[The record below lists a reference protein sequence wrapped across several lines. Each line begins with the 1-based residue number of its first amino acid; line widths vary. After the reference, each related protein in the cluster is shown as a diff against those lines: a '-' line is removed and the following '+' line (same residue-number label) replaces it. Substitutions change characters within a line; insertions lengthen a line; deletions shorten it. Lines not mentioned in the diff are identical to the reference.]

1 MDVRLDGIR
10 IYVIMSIS
18 KAARATRTIGFVAAL
33 ALGTSVFAQTDDQ
46 DEAPPAQTTDSSGL
60 NIPSDVQLFGK
71 LDPNVRK
78 PTAIVNGTVI
88 TGTDVDQRVALIE
101 AANNLKLQGDELNRL
116 KLQVLRNL
124 IDETLQIQEAKA
136 NDVTV
141 TPAEMTSGFN
151 RVAQRFNMTPEQLTQ
166 YLDKI
171 GSSVRSLNGQIESQI
186 AWSRY
191 LSKEV
196 EPFVNVGDQEV
207 NAILDRLKAD
217 QGTEEYHL
225 REIYMSATPDRAQQV
240 HDNMQKMMQQIQS
253 GAQPFDYFAQF
264 SEASTRAVGGDLSWV
279 RLDTLPA
286 PLAQAA
292 QQMQVGQIAGPIET
306 PGGFSI
312 LYLVD
317 KREVGKADPRDAR
330 LSLRQLTLDF
340 PKGMPQA
347 QAQAKIATFAKEI
360 QSIHGCGDATG
371 VAQKI
376 GAEVVDNDQIVAR
389 QLPAQL
395 QEILLKM
402 QVGEATPPFGSPT
415 EGVRTLVL
423 CGRDDPP
430 AQSIPA
436 PGQVQNQ
443 IEQQRV
449 NLRAEQVLRDLRRDA
464 IIEYR

>member
-1 MDVRLDGIR
+1 
-10 IYVIMSIS
+10 MSIS

-33 ALGTSVFAQTDDQ
+33 ALGTSVFAQAASDQ
-46 DEAPPAQTTDSSGL
+46 DEAAPAAQTDNSGL
-60 NIPSDVQLFGK
+60 NIPSDVQLFGH

-78 PTAIVNGTVI
+78 PTAIVNGAVL

-101 AANNLKLQGDELNRL
+101 AANNLSLQGEELNRL

-124 IDETLQIQEAKA
+124 IDETLQIQEAKS
-136 NDVTV
+136 NDISVTSE
-141 TPAEMTSGFN
+141 EMTSGFN
-151 RVAQRFNMTPEQLTQ
+151 RVAQRFNMTPPQLNE
-166 YLDKI
+166 YLAKI
-171 GSSVRSLNGQIESQI
+171 GSSVRSLNHQIEAEI

-207 NAILDRLKAD
+207 NAILSRLKAD

-225 REIYMSATPDRAQQV
+225 REIYMSATPDRQQEV
-240 HDNMQKMMQQIQS
+240 QANMQKMMQQIQS
-253 GAQPFDYFAQF
+253 GGQPFDYYAQF

-292 QQMQVGQIAGPIET
+292 QQMQVGQIAGPIAT

-317 KREVGKADPRDAR
+317 KREVGKADPRDAK
-330 LSLRQLTLDF
+330 LSLRQLTLNF
-340 PKGMPQA
+340 PKGTTQA
-347 QAQAKIATFAKEI
+347 QAQARVADFSKAI
-360 QSIHGCGDATG
+360 QAIHGCGDATA

-389 QLPAQL
+389 QLPPQL
-395 QEILLKM
+395 QDILLKL
-402 QVGEATPPFGSPT
+402 QVGQATPPFGSAN
-415 EGVRTLVL
+415 EGIRTLVL
-423 CGRDDPP
+423 CGRDDPQGSTLP
-430 AQSIPA
+430 GA
-436 PGQVQNQ
+436 GQVQNQ

-449 NLRAEQVLRDLRRDA
+449 SLRAEQVLRDLRRDA

>member
-1 MDVRLDGIR
+1 
-10 IYVIMSIS
+10 MSIS

-33 ALGTSVFAQTDDQ
+33 ALGTSVFAQAASDQ
-46 DEAPPAQTTDSSGL
+46 DDAAPAAQTDNSGL
-60 NIPSDVQLFGK
+60 NIPSDVQLFGH

-78 PTAIVNGTVI
+78 PTAIVNGAVL

-101 AANNLKLQGDELNRL
+101 AANNLSLQGEELNRL

-124 IDETLQIQEAKA
+124 IDETLQIQEAKS
-136 NDVTV
+136 NDISVTSE
-141 TPAEMTSGFN
+141 EMTSGFN
-151 RVAQRFNMTPEQLTQ
+151 RVASRFNMTPPQLNE
-166 YLDKI
+166 YLAKI
-171 GSSVRSLNGQIESQI
+171 GSSVRSLNHQIEAEI

-207 NAILDRLKAD
+207 NAILSRLKAD

-225 REIYMSATPDRAQQV
+225 REIYMSATPDRQQEV
-240 HDNMQKMMQQIQS
+240 HDNLQKMMQQIQS
-253 GAQPFDYFAQF
+253 GGQPFDYYAQF

-317 KREVGKADPRDAR
+317 KREVGKADPRDAK
-330 LSLRQLTLDF
+330 LSLRQLTLNF
-340 PKGMPQA
+340 PKGTTQA
-347 QAQAKIATFAKEI
+347 QAQARAADFSKAIET
-360 QSIHGCGDATG
+360 IHGCGDATT

-389 QLPAQL
+389 QLPPQL
-395 QEILLKM
+395 QDILLKL
-402 QVGEATPPFGSPT
+402 QVGQATPPFGSAS
-415 EGVRTLVL
+415 EGIRTLVL
-423 CGRDDPP
+423 CGRDDPQGSTLP
-430 AQSIPA
+430 GA
-436 PGQVQNQ
+436 GQVQNQ

-449 NLRAEQVLRDLRRDA
+449 SLRAEQVLRDLRRDA

>member
-1 MDVRLDGIR
+1 
-10 IYVIMSIS
+10 MSIS

-33 ALGTSVFAQTDDQ
+33 ALGTSVFAQAASDQ
-46 DEAPPAQTTDSSGL
+46 DDAAPSAQTDNTGL
-60 NIPSDVQLFGK
+60 NIPSDVQLFGH

-78 PTAIVNGTVI
+78 PTAIVNGSVL

-101 AANNLKLQGDELNRL
+101 AANNLSLQGEELNRL

-124 IDETLQIQEAKA
+124 IDETLQIQEAKS
-136 NDVTV
+136 NDISV
-141 TPAEMTSGFN
+141 TPEEMTSGFN
-151 RVAQRFNMTPEQLTQ
+151 RVAQRFNMTPQQLNE
-166 YLDKI
+166 YLAKI
-171 GSSVRSLNGQIESQI
+171 GSSVRSLNHQIEAEI

-207 NAILDRLKAD
+207 NAILSRLKAD

-225 REIYMSATPDRAQQV
+225 REIYMSATPDRAQEV
-240 HDNMQKMMQQIQS
+240 HDNLQKMMQQIQS
-253 GAQPFDYFAQF
+253 GGQPFDYYAQF

-292 QQMQVGQIAGPIET
+292 QQMQVGQIAGPIAT

-317 KREVGKADPRDAR
+317 KREVGKADPRDAK
-330 LSLRQLTLDF
+330 LSLRQLTLNF
-340 PKGMPQA
+340 PKGTTQA
-347 QAQAKIATFAKEI
+347 QAQARAADFSKAIET
-360 QSIHGCGDATG
+360 IHGCGDATT

-389 QLPAQL
+389 QLPPQL
-395 QEILLKM
+395 QDILLKM
-402 QVGEATPPFGSPT
+402 QVGQATPPFGSAS
-415 EGVRTLVL
+415 EGIRTLVL
-423 CGRDDPP
+423 CGRDDPQGSTLP
-430 AQSIPA
+430 GA
-436 PGQVQNQ
+436 GQVQNQ

-449 NLRAEQVLRDLRRDA
+449 SLRAEQVLRDLRRDA

>member
-1 MDVRLDGIR
+1 M
-10 IYVIMSIS
+10 IMSIS
-18 KAARATRTIGFVAAL
+18 KAARKTRTIGFVAML
-33 ALGTSVFAQTDDQ
+33 AIGTAVFAQSDSQDDSA
-46 DEAPPAQTTDSSGL
+46 APRPDNSGL

-101 AANNLKLQGDELNRL
+101 AANKLKLQGEELNRL

-136 NDVTV
+136 NDITV
-141 TPAEMTSGFN
+141 SPEEMTSGFR
-151 RVAQRFNMTPEQLTQ
+151 RVAQRFDMTPAQLTD
-166 YLDKI
+166 YLAKI

-207 NAILDRLKAD
+207 NAILARLKAN

-225 REIYMSATPDRAQQV
+225 KEIYMSATPDRAQQV
-240 HDNMQKMMQQIQS
+240 RDSMQKMLQQIQS
-253 GAQPFDYFAQF
+253 GAQPFEYYAQF

-279 RLDTLPA
+279 RADTLPA

-292 QQMQVGQIAGPIET
+292 QQMQVGQIAGPIAL

-312 LYLVD
+312 LYLAD
-317 KREVGKADPRDAR
+317 KREVGKPDPRDAQ
-330 LSLRQLTLDF
+330 LSLRQLTIQF
-340 PKGMPQA
+340 PKGTTQA
-347 QAQAKIATFAKEI
+347 QVQARAAEFATEI
-360 QSIHGCGDATG
+360 KTIHGCGDATT

-376 GAEVVDNDQIVAR
+376 GAEVVDNDQVTVR
-389 QLPAQL
+389 QLPPQL
-395 QEILLKM
+395 QAILLKM
-402 QVGEATPPFGSPT
+402 QVGEATPPFGSAS

-430 AQSIPA
+430 SSALPGA
-436 PGQVQNQ
+436 GQVQNQ
-443 IEQQRV
+443 IQQQRV
-449 NLRAEQVLRDLRRDA
+449 SLRAEQLLRDLRRDA

>member
-1 MDVRLDGIR
+1 
-10 IYVIMSIS
+10 MSIS
-18 KAARATRTIGFVAAL
+18 KAARATRTIGLVAAL
-33 ALGTSVFAQTDDQ
+33 ALGTSVFAQTDGQ
-46 DEAPPAQTTDSSGL
+46 DDAAPAQTDNSGL

-101 AANNLKLQGDELNRL
+101 AANNLKLQGEELNRL

-136 NDVTV
+136 NDITV
-141 TPAEMTSGFN
+141 TSEEMTSGFN
-151 RVAQRFNMTPEQLTQ
+151 RVAQRFNMTPPQLTQ

-171 GSSVRSLNGQIESQI
+171 GSSVRSLNGQIEAQI

-191 LSKEV
+191 LSKTV

-207 NAILDRLKAD
+207 NAILDRLKAA

-225 REIYMSATPDRAQQV
+225 KEIYMSATPDRAEQV
-240 HDNMQKMMQQIQS
+240 RDNMQKIMQQIQS
-253 GAQPFDYFAQF
+253 GGQPFEYYAQF

-279 RLDTLPA
+279 RADTLPA

-292 QQMQVGQIAGPIET
+292 QQMQVGQIAGPIEV

-330 LSLRQLTLDF
+330 LSLRQLTINF
-340 PKGMPQA
+340 PKGTTQA
-347 QAQAKIATFAKEI
+347 QAEARAADFAKAI
-360 QSIHGCGDATG
+360 QTIHGCGDADD
-371 VAQKI
+371 VAKKI
-376 GAEVVDNDQIVAR
+376 GAEMVDNDQIVVR
-389 QLPAQL
+389 QLPPQL
-395 QEILLKM
+395 QDILLKM
-402 QVGEATPPFGSPT
+402 QIGEATPPFGSAT
-415 EGVRTLVL
+415 EGIRTLVL

-430 AQSIPA
+430 ANTLPGA
-436 PGQVQNQ
+436 GQVQNQ
-443 IEQQRV
+443 IQQQRV
-449 NLRAEQVLRDLRRDA
+449 SLRAEQVLRDLRRDA
-464 IIEYR
+464 IVEYR

>member
-1 MDVRLDGIR
+1 
-10 IYVIMSIS
+10 MSIS
-18 KAARATRTIGFVAAL
+18 KAARATRTVGLVAAL
-33 ALGTSVFAQTDDQ
+33 ALGTSVFAQTDAQ
-46 DEAPPAQTTDSSGL
+46 DDAAPAQTDNSGL

-101 AANNLKLQGDELNRL
+101 AANNLKLQGEELNRL

-136 NDVTV
+136 NEVTV
-141 TPAEMTSGFN
+141 TSDEMKSGFS
-151 RVAQRFNMTPEQLTQ
+151 RVAQRFNMTPAQLTE

-171 GSSVRSLNGQIESQI
+171 GSSVRSLNGQIEAEI

-191 LSKEV
+191 LSKTV
-196 EPFVNVGDQEV
+196 EPFINVGDQEV
-207 NAILDRLKAD
+207 NAILNRLKAD

-240 HDNMQKMMQQIQS
+240 HDNMQKIMQQIQS
-253 GAQPFDYFAQF
+253 GAQPFQYYAQF

-292 QQMQVGQIAGPIET
+292 QQMQVGQIAGPIEV

-317 KREVGKADPRDAR
+317 KRQIGKADPRDAR
-330 LSLRQLTLDF
+330 LSLRQLTIHF
-340 PKGMPQA
+340 PKNTTQA
-347 QAQAKIATFAKEI
+347 QAEARAADFAKAI
-360 QSIHGCGDATG
+360 QTIHGCGDADD
-371 VAQKI
+371 VAKKI
-376 GAEVVDNDQIVAR
+376 GAEMVDNDQIVVR

-395 QEILLKM
+395 QDILLKM
-402 QVGEATPPFGSPT
+402 QIGEATPPFGSAS
-415 EGVRTLVL
+415 EGIRTLVL

-430 AQSIPA
+430 SNTIPGA
-436 PGQVQNQ
+436 GQVQNQ
-443 IEQQRV
+443 IQQQRV
-449 NLRAEQVLRDLRRDA
+449 SLRAEQVLRDLRRDA

>member
-1 MDVRLDGIR
+1 
-10 IYVIMSIS
+10 MSIS

-33 ALGTSVFAQTDDQ
+33 ALGTSVFAQAASDQ
-46 DEAPPAQTTDSSGL
+46 DDAAPSAQTDNTGL
-60 NIPSDVQLFGK
+60 NIPSDVQLFGH

-78 PTAIVNGTVI
+78 PTAIVNGSVL

-101 AANNLKLQGDELNRL
+101 AANNLSLQGEELNRL

-124 IDETLQIQEAKA
+124 IDETLQIQEAKS
-136 NDVTV
+136 NDISV
-141 TPAEMTSGFN
+141 TPEEMTSGFN
-151 RVAQRFNMTPEQLTQ
+151 HVAQRFNMTPQQLNE
-166 YLDKI
+166 YLAKI
-171 GSSVRSLNGQIESQI
+171 GSSVRSLNHQIEAEI

-207 NAILDRLKAD
+207 NAILSRLKAD

-225 REIYMSATPDRAQQV
+225 REIYMSATPDRQQEV
-240 HDNMQKMMQQIQS
+240 QANMQKMMQQIQS
-253 GAQPFDYFAQF
+253 GGQPFDYYAQF

-292 QQMQVGQIAGPIET
+292 QQMQVGQIAGPIAT

-317 KREVGKADPRDAR
+317 KREVGKADPRDAK
-330 LSLRQLTLDF
+330 LSLRQLTLNF
-340 PKGMPQA
+340 PKGTTQA
-347 QAQAKIATFAKEI
+347 QAQARAADFSKAIET
-360 QSIHGCGDATG
+360 IHGCGDATT

-389 QLPAQL
+389 QLPPQL
-395 QEILLKM
+395 QDILLKM
-402 QVGEATPPFGSPT
+402 QVGQATPPFGSAS
-415 EGVRTLVL
+415 EGIRTLVL
-423 CGRDDPP
+423 CGRDDPQGSTLP
-430 AQSIPA
+430 GA
-436 PGQVQNQ
+436 GQVQNQ

-449 NLRAEQVLRDLRRDA
+449 SLRAEQVLRDLRRDA

>member
-1 MDVRLDGIR
+1 
-10 IYVIMSIS
+10 MSIS

-33 ALGTSVFAQTDDQ
+33 ALGTSVFAQAASDQ
-46 DEAPPAQTTDSSGL
+46 DDAASTQTDTSGL
-60 NIPSDVQLFGK
+60 NIPSDVQLFGH

-101 AANNLKLQGDELNRL
+101 AANNLSLQGDELNRL

-141 TPAEMTSGFN
+141 TSEEMTSGFN
-151 RVAQRFNMTPEQLTQ
+151 RVAQRFNMTPPQLND
-166 YLDKI
+166 YLAKI
-171 GSSVRSLNGQIESQI
+171 GSSVRSLNHQIEAQI

-207 NAILDRLKAD
+207 NAILSRLKAS

-225 REIYMSATPDRAQQV
+225 REIYMSATPDREQQV

-253 GAQPFDYFAQF
+253 GGQPFDYYAQF

-292 QQMQVGQIAGPIET
+292 QQMQVGQIAGPIAT

-317 KREVGKADPRDAR
+317 KREVGKPDPRDAR
-330 LSLRQLTLDF
+330 LSLRQLTLNF
-340 PKGMPQA
+340 PKGTTQA
-347 QAQAKIATFAKEI
+347 QAQARAADFAKAIET
-360 QSIHGCGDATG
+360 IHGCGDATN

-376 GAEVVDNDQIVAR
+376 GAEVVDNDQIVVR
-389 QLPAQL
+389 QLPPQL
-395 QEILLKM
+395 QDILLKM
-402 QVGEATPPFGSPT
+402 QIGQATPPFGSAS
-415 EGVRTLVL
+415 EGIRTLVL

-430 AQSIPA
+430 SSTLPGA
-436 PGQVQNQ
+436 GQVQSQ

-449 NLRAEQVLRDLRRDA
+449 SLRAEQVLRDLRRDA

>member
-1 MDVRLDGIR
+1 M
-10 IYVIMSIS
+10 MSVS

-33 ALGTSVFAQTDDQ
+33 ALGTAVLAQDQ
-46 DEAPPAQTTDSSGL
+46 DDAAPAQVDNSGL

-101 AANNLKLQGDELNRL
+101 AANKLQLQGDELNKL

-124 IDETLQIQEAKA
+124 IDETLQIQAGKN
-136 NDVTV
+136 NDITV
-141 TPAEMTSGFN
+141 TSEEMTSGFN
-151 RVAQRFNMTPEQLTQ
+151 RVAQRFNMTPTQLGE
-166 YLDKI
+166 YLQKI
-171 GSSVRSLNGQIESQI
+171 GSSVRSLNGQIEAEI

-207 NAILDRLKAD
+207 NAILSRLKAD
-217 QGTEEYHL
+217 QGTQEYHL
-225 REIYMSATPDRAQQV
+225 REIYMSANQGNAAQVQA
-240 HDNMQKMMQQIQS
+240 NMANMMKQIQT
-253 GAQPFDYFAQF
+253 GTQPFDYYAQF

-279 RLDTLPA
+279 RADTLPG

-292 QQMQVGQIAGPIET
+292 QEMQVGQIAGPIAV

-330 LSLRQLTLDF
+330 LSLRQLTMQF
-340 PKGMPQA
+340 PAGTTDAQA
-347 QAQAKIATFAKEI
+347 QAQAAEFAKAV
-360 QSIHGCGDATG
+360 QTIHGCGDATA
-371 VAQKI
+371 VAKRI
-376 GAEVVDNDQIVAR
+376 GADLVDNDQIVVR
-389 QLPAQL
+389 QLPPQL
-395 QEILLKM
+395 QDILLKM
-402 QVGEATPPFGSPT
+402 QVGEATPPFGSAKD
-415 EGVRTLVL
+415 GVRTLVL
-423 CGRDDPP
+423 CGRDDPQ
-430 AQSIPA
+430 ADSLPA

-443 IEQQRV
+443 LEQQRV
-449 NLRAEQVLRDLRRDA
+449 SLRAEQVLRDLRRDA

>member
-1 MDVRLDGIR
+1 
-10 IYVIMSIS
+10 MSIS

-46 DEAPPAQTTDSSGL
+46 DDAAPQVDSSGL

-101 AANNLKLQGDELNRL
+101 SANHLKLAGEELNRL

-124 IDETLQIQEAKA
+124 IDETLEIQEAKS
-136 NDVTV
+136 NDITV
-141 TPAEMTSGFN
+141 TPEEMASGFK
-151 RVAQRFNMTPEQLTQ
+151 RVAQRFNMTAEQLTA
-166 YLDKI
+166 YLKQI
-171 GSSVRSLNGQIESQI
+171 GSSVRSLNGQIQSEI

-191 LSKEV
+191 LSKTV
-196 EPFVNVGDQEV
+196 EPFVNVGAQEV
-207 NAILDRLKAD
+207 NAILDRLKAA

-225 REIYMSATPDRAQQV
+225 KEIYMSATPDRAQQV
-240 HDNMQKMMQQIQS
+240 HDNMQKMMGSIE
-253 GAQPFDYFAQF
+253 GGGQPFEYYAQF

-279 RLDTLPA
+279 RADTLPA

-292 QQMQVGQIAGPIET
+292 QEMQVGQVAGPIAV

-317 KREVGKADPRDAR
+317 KRQVGKPDPRDAV
-330 LSLRQLTLDF
+330 LSLRQLTINF
-340 PKGMPQA
+340 PKGTTQA
-347 QAQAKIATFAKEI
+347 QATARAADFAAAIKT
-360 QSIHGCGDATG
+360 IHGCGAATA

-376 GAEVVDNDQIVAR
+376 GADVVDNDQVTAR
-389 QLPAQL
+389 QLPPQL
-395 QEILLKM
+395 QDILLKM
-402 QVGEATPPFGSPT
+402 QVGEATPPFGSAT

-430 AQSIPA
+430 MSNIPGA
-436 PGQVQNQ
+436 GQVQNQ
-443 IEQQRV
+443 IQQKRV